1 MPNYECQVCK
11 KSFTVPDATL
21 EKYPSWR
28 PKQCRACYT
37 RRGGSELRSAAGSAS
52 SASTASG
59 QRERRAVGTSGAR
72 SGGAGKFGG
81 RAPERVLSPAEVLST
96 YSAGPKS
103 GVFTDGAAHPNPGA
117 GGWGAVHVVN
127 DEIRAEASGH
137 EPHTTNNRMELVALI
152 RGYDLVPAG
161 ERATVYTDSRL
172 CVNTINLWAAGW
184 RKNGWKR
191 KGGEIKNLDLVEQL
205 YTLAL
210 SRPEIELTWIRS
222 HNGYRWNEYA
232 DALATS
238 YRRQ

>member
-11 KSFTVPDATL
+11 KSFSVPDATL
-21 EKYPSWR
+21 QKYPAWR

-37 RRGGSELRSAAGSAS
+37 RRGGSQLRSSIEPRSSTELRPSIS
-52 SASTASG
+52 
-59 QRERRAVGTSGAR
+59 SGAR
-72 SGGAGKFGG
+72 SLGTGRIGA
-81 RAPERVLSPAEVLST
+81 RIAERVLSPADVLST

-137 EPHTTNNRMELVALI
+137 EPHTTNNRMELMALI
-152 RGYDLVPAG
+152 RGYALVPAG
-161 ERATVYTDSRL
+161 ERTTVYTDSRL

-191 KGGEIKNLDLVEQL
+191 KGGDIKNLDLVEQL

-210 SRPEIELTWIRS
+210 ARPEIELTWIRS

>member
-1 MPNYECQVCK
+1 MPNFECQICK

-21 EKYPSWR
+21 QKYPTWR

-37 RRGGSELRSAAGSAS
+37 RRGGSELRSGTS
-52 SASTASG
+52 SAGAASTSPG
-59 QRERRAVGTSGAR
+59 KRESRSTSAFAAR
-72 SGGAGKFGG
+72 T
-81 RAPERVLSPAEVLST
+81 PERVLSPAEVLST
-96 YSAGPKS
+96 YTAGPKS

-117 GGWGAVHVVN
+117 GGWGVVYVL
-127 DEIRAEASGH
+127 DDTIRAEASGH

-152 RGYDLVPAG
+152 RGYELVPAG
-161 ERATVYTDSRL
+161 ERTTMYTDSRL

-210 SRPEIELTWIRS
+210 ARPEIELCWIKS
-222 HNGYRWNEYA
+222 HTGYRWNEYA
-232 DALATS
+232 DALATA
-238 YRRQ
+238 YRR